1 MASLS
6 LSDADDVMYARLI
19 RLNTKYFITETHRFP
34 TVVQLIHHHSQA
46 ADGLIC
52 PLLYPAARREQPSL
66 LRGTGSSGGAIEGC
80 VGGGGGCV
88 GLDDWEIDRSEI
100 MMRNKLGWGQYGDVY
115 EALWKRYNSIV
126 AVKTLKQD
134 VDLNLNDFLAE
145 ASIMKNLQH
154 KNLVRLLGVCTR
166 EPPYYI
172 VTEYMPHG
180 NLLNYLR
187 QRSPGELTPP
197 ILLYMAVQIASGMAY
212 LEANNFIHRTAGAFR
227 TANLIV

>member
-1 MASLS
+1 MTQMPSSNASPSSSTPYL
-6 LSDADDVMYARLI
+6 L
-19 RLNTKYFITETHRFP
+19 KY
-34 TVVQLIHHHSQA
+34 
-46 ADGLIC
+46 
-52 PLLYPAARREQPSL
+52 
-66 LRGTGSSGGAIEGC
+66 
-80 VGGGGGCV
+80 
-88 GLDDWEIDRSEI
+88 
-100 MMRNKLGWGQYGDVY
+100 
-115 EALWKRYNSIV
+115 
-126 AVKTLKQD
+126 QD

-197 ILLYMAVQIASGMAY
+197 VLLYMAVQIASGMAY
-212 LEANNFIHRTAGAFR
+212 LEANNFIHRNPSR
-227 TANLIV
+227 

>member
-1 MASLS
+1 
-6 LSDADDVMYARLI
+6 
-19 RLNTKYFITETHRFP
+19 
-34 TVVQLIHHHSQA
+34 
-46 ADGLIC
+46 
-52 PLLYPAARREQPSL
+52 
-66 LRGTGSSGGAIEGC
+66 
-80 VGGGGGCV
+80 
-88 GLDDWEIDRSEI
+88 
-100 MMRNKLGWGQYGDVY
+100 
-115 EALWKRYNSIV
+115 
-126 AVKTLKQD
+126 LKQD

-212 LEANNFIHRTAGAFR
+212 LEANNFIHRLVILCWRQFLPPYLRLELAMLNA
-227 TANLIV
+227 